1 MKKKYSAKLYSCFA
15 CRMLFGSPGN
25 PLPIYLRLTHRIVH
39 VTLEYNQHRT
49 IHVLTQLPINVV
61 THKDAVGIHG

>member
-1 MKKKYSAKLYSCFA
+1 MIQQQCEDIRLHLRFTKRA
-15 CRMLFGSPGN
+15 
-25 PLPIYLRLTHRIVH
+25 PLALGVTTEIVH
-39 VTLEYNQHRT
+39 VTLEYNQRRT